1 MSNEWTLVCKVDADY
16 VDIASVFLFDA
27 GATAISET
35 HGDYRIELRAGFLDE
50 DTAQAAVVDL
60 AQRLP
65 DTPCVAF
72 LDTRQDEW
80 IKLQREGLSP
90 TTIGP
95 WTIRAPWHRAQ
106 TSASDTEIVIDPGAA
121 FGHGAHHSTR
131 LAADLMLRSV
141 TSADTV
147 VDLGTGTGVLAILA
161 AKLGATVRAVEVDP
175 VAIEVASEN
184 IERNGVGDLI
194 ELTCRDAAVT
204 PIAATDVVI
213 ANVTLDIH
221 RLIASNYQAA
231 ERILVA
237 GILCKQVAPLC
248 DLLDGHQAKT
258 IRTNQDWAA
267 IDLRSVLTSQNE
279 PKTAE

>member
-80 IKLQREGLSP
+80 INLQREGLSP

-121 FGHGAHHSTR
+121 FGHGEELDGSRRVLVHKALAEPGVGGSHVQKR
-131 LAADLMLRSV
+131 VRVELAAARQGRE
-141 TSADTV
+141 V
-147 VDLGTGTGVLAILA
+147 VDPTSG
-161 AKLGATVRAVEVDP
+161 
-175 VAIEVASEN
+175 
-184 IERNGVGDLI
+184 
-194 ELTCRDAAVT
+194 
-204 PIAATDVVI
+204 
-213 ANVTLDIH
+213 
-221 RLIASNYQAA
+221 QA
-231 ERILVA
+231 
-237 GILCKQVAPLC
+237 
-248 DLLDGHQAKT
+248 
-258 IRTNQDWAA
+258 
-267 IDLRSVLTSQNE
+267 
-279 PKTAE
+279 